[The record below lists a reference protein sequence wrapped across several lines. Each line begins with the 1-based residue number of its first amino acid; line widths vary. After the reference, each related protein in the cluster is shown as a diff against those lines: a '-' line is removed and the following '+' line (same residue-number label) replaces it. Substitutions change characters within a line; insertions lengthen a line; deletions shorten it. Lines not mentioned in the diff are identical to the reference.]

1 MFSHF
6 SMHGLVIE
14 FMPQSKVHQNS
25 FFFCSFL
32 NIFAYTWTFLNAFH
46 SRTGKIK
53 ALSTD
58 AFSRLL
64 MGNAACI
71 FTVQER
77 IGGPF
82 VEITITVITN
92 FKAMPACGCEDR
104 VYYYL
109 RRCTILISAMHER
122 PSQITSSV
130 ASNTTFSWEWKAVTL
145 LSTYSSS
152 QRELNTF
159 SDFFFFFFLLLGHQI
174 FFHSFLWTQRCQLC
188 FSRKC
193 FCFPHSRSS
202 LTSPEQQPS
211 QQALMNN

>member
-1 MFSHF
+1 
-6 SMHGLVIE
+6 
-14 FMPQSKVHQNS
+14 
-25 FFFCSFL
+25 
-32 NIFAYTWTFLNAFH
+32 
-46 SRTGKIK
+46 
-53 ALSTD
+53 
-58 AFSRLL
+58 

-109 RRCTILISAMHER
+109 RSCTILLSAMHER
-122 PSQITSSV
+122 PSQITSSI

-159 SDFFFFFFLLLGHQI
+159 SDFFFFSSSFWGIRFSFIASCRPSGVNSVLVGNVFVFLI
-174 FFHSFLWTQRCQLC
+174 AAPAW
-188 FSRKC
+188 
-193 FCFPHSRSS
+193 PHRSS
-202 LTSPEQQPS
+202 SHHNKPLWIISLGQLILSGSAHCCHLLRQRQPKAS
-211 QQALMNN
+211 ELCAILLNWISWSWCSSCYWKVNG